1 MTDQVGIGTIV
12 LAIIL
17 AGTKNVPADMRNV
30 PADMRNIRADMRN
43 VPVGMRNVPAD
54 MKNVLADTKTEMGM
68 AATTETSM
76 TGTTGGSPKRSLG
89 PSDGTPGGRSR

>member
-1 MTDQVGIGTIV
+1 MFLCSVGIGTIV

-17 AGTKNVPADMRNV
+17 VGTKNVPADMRNV
-30 PADMRNIRADMRN
+30 PADTRNIRADMRN

-68 AATTETSM
+68 AGKPIKLQVILSVFCVFFRLEKKLQSF
-76 TGTTGGSPKRSLG
+76 
-89 PSDGTPGGRSR
+89 